1 MAAPFLIR
9 LGQETDVGNLSR
21 IMTDAFAATDPVYPL
36 IWGASAPGT
45 HEMVAVKGLLSPLQK
60 EGQVT
65 YVAVDTSSQKV
76 VGFAMWNLPRQKIPA
91 GGKGEGMPDI
101 PGVNIKLLDEKF
113 NGTQKARSRDVD
125 LTTDFCKSLLYLTS
139 SYFSVIYLKKVG

>member
-1 MAAPFLIR
+1 
-9 LGQETDVGNLSR
+9 
-21 IMTDAFAATDPVYPL
+21 
-36 IWGASAPGT
+36 
-45 HEMVAVKGLLSPLQK
+45 MVAVKGLLSPLQK